1 VSVKAIIVVDGRLLV
16 TRNQDEAGDYYL
28 LPGGGQEHG
37 ESLRDALRREC
48 REEIGADV
56 EVHDVL
62 LVRDYIGRN
71 HDAAIRHQDFH
82 QIEIM
87 FGCTLLG
94 DLAPGGGTNP
104 DEMQT
109 GIVWLDLGA
118 LNEHR
123 IYPSVLPELLPRLAT
138 GTPIYLGDVS

>member
-71 HDAAIRHQDFH
+71 HDAATRHQDFH